1 MCHLEQSHVSVK
13 TEAPWGSSPVPV
25 CLLARCAASVLNS
38 LIVNISTVGFNIST
52 DGVNTSAAD
61 VNISTL
67 SVNISTAGVNIS
79 TFVVNIISVG
89 DRIVDTGSTAWLL
102 QLPVQDGVDQVGV
115 VLIVEVELQYV
126 HYVTIMLMFNQSLP
140 NLLIADPSST
150 KTWVSKVSFT

>member
-1 MCHLEQSHVSVK
+1 MCHLEQSHVSVE

-25 CLLARCAASVLNS
+25 CLLARGAASGLNS
-38 LIVNISTVGFNIST
+38 LIVNISTFGFNIST

-67 SVNISTAGVNIS
+67 GVNISNVGVNISTAGVNIS

-102 QLPVQDGVDQVGV
+102 QLPVQAGVDQVGV
-115 VLIVEVELQYV
+115 VLIVEVELQHV
-126 HYVTIMLMFNQSLP
+126 PWWLSC
-140 NLLIADPSST
+140 
-150 KTWVSKVSFT
+150 

>member
-25 CLLARCAASVLNS
+25 CLLARCAASGLNS
-38 LIVNISTVGFNIST
+38 LMVNTSTFGVNISTAGVNISTVGVNIST

-102 QLPVQDGVDQVGV
+102 QLPVQAGVDQVGV
-115 VLIVEVELQYV
+115 VLIVEVELQHV
-126 HYVTIMLMFNQSLP
+126 PWWLSC
-140 NLLIADPSST
+140 
-150 KTWVSKVSFT
+150 